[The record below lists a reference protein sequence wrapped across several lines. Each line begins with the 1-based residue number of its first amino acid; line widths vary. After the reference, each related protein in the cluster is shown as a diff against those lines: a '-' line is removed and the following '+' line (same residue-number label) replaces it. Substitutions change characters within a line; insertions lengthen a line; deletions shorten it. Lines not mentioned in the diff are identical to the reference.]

1 MTSSVLQ
8 QRLIRSL
15 LQRRSSNLSARPGS
29 SQSGFTL
36 VELLIVVV
44 ILGVLG
50 AVGIPA
56 YQNQVRVA
64 RENAAEQAVMAA
76 AKACTALRITAQ
88 AAAFETPSGVT
99 AGTPPCSPSGVDT
112 FTSNLDDMTTPAVAE
127 VSGGGAVTLRTRAV
141 SK

>member
-1 MTSSVLQ
+1 MISSVLQ
-8 QRLIRSL
+8 QRLTRYL
-15 LQRRSSNLSARPGS
+15 LQRRSSNLNDRQHNG
-29 SQSGFTL
+29 QSGFTL

-88 AAAFETPSGVT
+88 AASFETPSGVT
-99 AGTPPCSPSGVDT
+99 AGAPPCSSSGTDT
-112 FTSNLDDMTTPAVAE
+112 FTSNLDDMTTQAVAL
-127 VSGGGAVTLRTRAV
+127 VSGGGAVTLQTRAV
-141 SK
+141 SR